1 MCAFFQFWSFENYT
15 TKFRPLL
22 RHKISCSLSPSP
34 STHLLLPS
42 SSYPWLPMVVW
53 LFLTHLLLDVASPIT
68 FSPSPFR
75 CHWSSRSKG
84 LMKKIQGLQ
93 SPHGATSVFFVVCC
107 EIFFMKEWLL
117 LVEPYLVDSLRR
129 SVVWYLLC
137 VECNYSQER
146 IIVVNEYTCVI
157 SLWSFTSLHY

>member
-1 MCAFFQFWSFENYT
+1 MCVHFFNFDHLRITHQSSDLI
-15 TKFRPLL
+15 PL
-22 RHKISCSLSPSP
+22 SLSLHSF
-34 STHLLLPS
+34 SLTFKLLSMASYGGELVLDS
-42 SSYPWLPMVVW
+42 SSPWRGISNHIFSFSIPLP
-53 LFLTHLLLDVASPIT
+53 LIFKKQRTP
-68 FSPSPFR
+68 
-75 CHWSSRSKG
+75 

-93 SPHGATSVFFVVCC
+93 SPHGATSFFFVVCC

-157 SLWSFTSLHY
+157 SLWSLTSLHY